1 MSGSIPAS
9 GSDLYAVVDLSKKR
23 NKIADVRCESVQEPT
38 SDIPMYAVVD
48 KSHGQQDKNIEIVNE
63 HSSTEIIE
71 DQEKNKR
78 CRRML

>member
-9 GSDLYAVVDLSKKR
+9 VSDLYAVVDLSKKR
-23 NKIADVRCESVQEPT
+23 NKIADVRCESAQEPT

-48 KSHGQQDKNIEIVNE
+48 KSHGQRDKNTEILNE

-78 CRRML
+78 CRRRL